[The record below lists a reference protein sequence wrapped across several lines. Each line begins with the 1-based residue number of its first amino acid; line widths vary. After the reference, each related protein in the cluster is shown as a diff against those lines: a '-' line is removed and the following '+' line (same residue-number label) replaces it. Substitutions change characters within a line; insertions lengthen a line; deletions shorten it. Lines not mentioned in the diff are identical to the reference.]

1 MERSCWIKG
10 VYRTEYHIRIVTV
23 FRIFTKKWILN
34 HYWIV
39 SVFEHGSNYPIIIWE
54 TMYFSFLNIE
64 LFPPT

>member
-1 MERSCWIKG
+1 MESSCWIIKG
-10 VYRTEYHIRIVTV
+10 VYRTEYHFRTVTV

-54 TMYFSFLNIE
+54 TQCIFHFL
-64 LFPPT
+64 T